1 MPTIAAF
8 WREVD
13 IDLRARVGAIPT
25 LRAVSAARRERAQAR
40 EALATTLIE
49 EGLWPAIDEPTTDL
63 SLREAAHTFLRR
75 TPSWLVGLSL
85 DDLTGEVEPVNLPG
99 VAPDQWPS
107 WTRRMT
113 MSLEEMIESADVRR
127 ALGVERQWI
136 PSR

>member
-1 MPTIAAF
+1 
-8 WREVD
+8 
-13 IDLRARVGAIPT
+13 
-25 LRAVSAARRERAQAR
+25 
-40 EALATTLIE
+40 
-49 EGLWPAIDEPTTDL
+49 
-63 SLREAAHTFLRR
+63 
-75 TPSWLVGLSL
+75 VGLSL

-113 MSLEEMIESADVRR
+113 KSLEEMIESADVRR